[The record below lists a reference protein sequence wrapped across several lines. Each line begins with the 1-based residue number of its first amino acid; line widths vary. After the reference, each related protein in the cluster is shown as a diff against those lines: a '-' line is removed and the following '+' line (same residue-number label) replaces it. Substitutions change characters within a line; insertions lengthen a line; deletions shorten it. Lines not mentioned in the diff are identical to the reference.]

1 MQDQAVTDVIQGLD
15 APWKIEACEALRAA
29 IHDAVPDVTERI
41 QYKKPHFL
49 KNGSYLA
56 VISPA
61 KGWVSFAIF
70 NATDLEAPTGFF
82 EKGPPE
88 RKTVRIT
95 EGQKADY
102 AFIGDLVKQAAN
114 SMNQPT

>member
-1 MQDQAVTDVIQGLD
+1 MQDQAVSDFIQQLD
-15 APWKIEACEALRAA
+15 ASWKIAACEALRNLV
-29 IHDAVPDVTERI
+29 HEAVPDATERI

-61 KGWVSFAIF
+61 KGWVSFTIF
-70 NATDLEAPTGFF
+70 NATDLEAPEGFF

-95 EGQKADY
+95 EGQDVDY
-102 AFIGDLVKQAAN
+102 GFIGDLVKQAA
-114 SMNQPT
+114 STM